1 MTSPGNGAVVPVGEV
16 KSSFGTGAEQVDTQT
31 HEIGLIIPPP
41 DIKAI
46 ADKTAQF
53 VAKNGAYMFGMKDFR
68 GSICLCGGKFVD
80 SLFQIHLSLFESM
93 ELNFNL
99 LFTRRRGV

>member
-16 KSSFGTGAEQVDTQT
+16 KSSFGTGTEQVDTQT

-53 VAKNGAYMFGMKDFR
+53 VAKNGTCVWHEGLLRKNLFVR
-68 GSICLCGGKFVD
+68 GKLLISSLPDTSFFVYIDRIKF
-80 SLFQIHLSLFESM
+80 
-93 ELNFNL
+93 
-99 LFTRRRGV
+99 

>member
-16 KSSFGTGAEQVDTQT
+16 KSSFGTGTEQVDTQT

-53 VAKNGAYMFGMKDFR
+53 VAKNGTFVWHEGLLRKILFVR
-68 GSICLCGGKFVD
+68 GKLLISSLPDTSFFVYIDRIKF
-80 SLFQIHLSLFESM
+80 
-93 ELNFNL
+93 
-99 LFTRRRGV
+99 